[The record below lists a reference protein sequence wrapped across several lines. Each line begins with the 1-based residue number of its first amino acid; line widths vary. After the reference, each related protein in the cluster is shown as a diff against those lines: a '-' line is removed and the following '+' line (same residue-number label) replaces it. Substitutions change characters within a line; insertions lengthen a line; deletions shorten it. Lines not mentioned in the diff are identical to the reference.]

1 LPAPS
6 GSPYINV
13 DVGTD
18 SVFSPRERAAV
29 TYATLILLGT
39 APKLNAKAGCS
50 NATLQGTYAVHAT
63 GTVLSGP
70 TTGPI
75 AFIGAFT

>member
-1 LPAPS
+1 MKTKIASTILLAFSIAP
-6 GSPYINV
+6 
-13 DVGTD
+13 
-18 SVFSPRERAAV
+18 
-29 TYATLILLGT
+29 LILLGT

-75 AFIGAFT
+75 ESGLAQ